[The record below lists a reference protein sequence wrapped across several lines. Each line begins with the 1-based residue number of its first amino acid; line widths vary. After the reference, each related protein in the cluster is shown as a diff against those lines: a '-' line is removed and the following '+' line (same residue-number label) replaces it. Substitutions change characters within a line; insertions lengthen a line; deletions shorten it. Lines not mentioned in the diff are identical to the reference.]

1 MPAKKADMAMGSK
14 RALVV
19 DDSRSARLVLKR
31 LLEQHGIIVD
41 EVESAE
47 DALEYLIYTKPHA
60 IFMDHMMPGMDGLE
74 AVGII
79 KRDPATA
86 LIPIMMYTS
95 KDGEELFLGQA
106 RALGA
111 VGVLPKEVKPAD
123 LEVVLGSLRL
133 IGAGADEADQAEETA
148 AAPQPSRTPP
158 EMNSLAREAADEAM
172 IELLKPQLE
181 QQVSRL
187 HQSLKSDLRRFFD
200 EIQTPPLEPPVQRSW
215 PSLVGGVVLGA
226 LLMMLTYKI
235 LLVDPDA
242 AQAGPVAELSKPAP
256 EQGSVLLGALA
267 QQRGRAE
274 HEKESLLR
282 GLEWALNR
290 DGQYAPDELPFNDR
304 RLSFVSE
311 LIQMLHG
318 GGFQGVIHLT
328 AHVGDF
334 CLVQDDRGEMVVA
347 PDDLRLGDCELF
359 GVEAARWGRST
370 DLFSVGFANFANREP
385 LVEGS
390 RIRLVAKPAEQ
401 PDPLVEYPEMSAFML
416 AGEWNA
422 IARQNQRIEVRLE
435 P

>member
-1 MPAKKADMAMGSK
+1 MGSK

-47 DALEYLIYTKPHA
+47 AALEYLVYNKPHA

-74 AVGII
+74 AVAII

-95 KDGEELFLGQA
+95 KDGGEVFLGQA

-133 IGAGADEADQAEETA
+133 IGSAANDSDQPDSPALPGSR
-148 AAPQPSRTPP
+148 APQA
-158 EMNSLAREAADEAM
+158 MDNLAREATDEAM
-172 IELLKPQLE
+172 VELLKPHLE
-181 QQVSRL
+181 EQVSRL
-187 HQSLKSDLRRFFD
+187 HQSLKTDLRRFFD
-200 EIQTPPLEPPVQRSW
+200 EVQTPPPEVPVQRSW
-215 PSLVGGVVLGA
+215 PSVFGGMALGA
-226 LLMMLTYKI
+226 LLMMLIYKI
-235 LLVDPDA
+235 LLADPTA
-242 AQAGPVAELSKPAP
+242 AQAGPVAELSAPASGA

-267 QQRGRAE
+267 QQRGRAQ

-290 DGQYAPDELPFNDR
+290 EGQYAPDEIPFNDQ

-318 GGFQGVIHLT
+318 GGFQGVIHLR
-328 AHVGDF
+328 AHAGDF
-334 CLVQDDRGEMVVA
+334 CLVQNDRGEMVLA
-347 PDDLRLGDCELF
+347 PDNLRLGDCELF

-370 DLFSVGFANFANREP
+370 ELFSVGFANFANREP

-390 RIRLVAKPAEQ
+390 RIRLVAKSAEQ
-401 PDPLVEYPEMSAFML
+401 PEPRVAYPDMNDFMR

-435 P
+435 Q

>member
-1 MPAKKADMAMGSK
+1 MGSK

-19 DDSRSARLVLKR
+19 DDSRSARLVLRR
-31 LLEQHGIIVD
+31 LLEEHGIIVD

-47 DALEYLIYTKPHA
+47 DALEYLVYNKPHA

-74 AVGII
+74 AVAII
-79 KRDPATA
+79 KRDPTTA

-123 LEVVLGSLRL
+123 LEVVLGALRL
-133 IGAGADEADQAEETA
+133 IGAGADEPDQPETPA
-148 AAPQPSRTPP
+148 AVHASTPL
-158 EMNSLAREAADEAM
+158 EINSLAREAADEAM
-172 IELLKPQLE
+172 MELLKPQLE
-181 QQVSRL
+181 QQVTRL

-200 EIQTPPLEPPVQRSW
+200 EIQTPPPEAPVQRNW

-242 AQAGPVAELSKPAP
+242 AQAGPVSELSKPGA

-290 DGQYAPDELPFNDR
+290 EGQYAPDEIPFNDR

-334 CLVQDDRGEMVVA
+334 CLVQNDRGEMVVA
-347 PDDLRLGDCELF
+347 PDNLRLGDCELF

-370 DLFSVGFANFANREP
+370 ELFSMGFANFANREP

-401 PDPLVEYPEMSAFML
+401 PDPLVEYPEMDDFLL
-416 AGEWNA
+416 AGDWNA

>member
-1 MPAKKADMAMGSK
+1 MSSK
-14 RALVV
+14 RVLVV

-47 DALEYLIYTKPHA
+47 DALEYLVYNKPHA

-74 AVGII
+74 AVAII

-95 KDGEELFLGQA
+95 KDGEEVFLGQA

-111 VGVLPKEVKPAD
+111 VGVLPKEVKAAD
-123 LEVVLGSLRL
+123 LEIVLGSLRL
-133 IGAGADEADQAEETA
+133 LGSDVEEPEHSEPATPTYFNP
-148 AAPQPSRTPP
+148 PQ
-158 EMNSLAREAADEAM
+158 EMDSLARQAADEAM
-172 IELLKPQLE
+172 LELLKPQLE

-200 EIQTPPLEPPVQRSW
+200 EVHTPPPEIPAQRSW
-215 PSLVGGVVLGA
+215 PSLVGGIVLGA

-235 LLVDPDA
+235 LLVDPEA
-242 AQAGPVAELSKPAP
+242 AEAGPVAELSRPAP
-256 EQGSVLLGALA
+256 GTEQGSVLLGALA

-290 DGQYAPDELPFNDR
+290 EGQYAPDEIPFNDS

-318 GGFQGVIHLT
+318 GGFQGAIHLT
-328 AHVGDF
+328 AHAGDF
-334 CLVQDDRGEMVVA
+334 CLVQNDRGEMVVA

-359 GVEAARWGRST
+359 GVEAARWGRNPE
-370 DLFSVGFANFANREP
+370 LFSVGFANFANREP

-390 RIRLVAKPAEQ
+390 RIRLVAQAASR
-401 PDPLVEYPEMSAFML
+401 PDPRVAYPEMDDFLS

>member
-1 MPAKKADMAMGSK
+1 MASK

-31 LLEQHGIIVD
+31 LLEEHGIIVD

-47 DALEYLIYTKPHA
+47 DALEYLVYNKPHA

-74 AVGII
+74 AVAII

-111 VGVLPKEVKPAD
+111 VGVLPKEVKAAD
-123 LEVVLGSLRL
+123 LEVVLGALRL
-133 IGAGADEADQAEETA
+133 IGTAAEEPDQPD
-148 AAPQPSRTPP
+148 APATVPASPP
-158 EMNSLAREAADEAM
+158 LEITSLAREAADEAM

-200 EIQTPPLEPPVQRSW
+200 EIQTPPPEAPVQHGW
-215 PSLVGGVVLGA
+215 PWLIGGVVLGA
-226 LLMMLTYKI
+226 VLMILTYNI
-235 LLVDPDA
+235 LLGDPD
-242 AQAGPVAELSKPAP
+242 AQAGPVAELSNPGTGA

-290 DGQYAPDELPFNDR
+290 EGQYGPDEIPFNDR

-334 CLVQDDRGEMVVA
+334 CLVQNDRGEMVLA
-347 PDDLRLGDCELF
+347 PDNLPLGDCELF

-370 DLFSVGFANFANREP
+370 ELFSMGFANFANRDP

-390 RIRLVAKPAEQ
+390 RIRLIAKPAEQ
-401 PDPLVEYPEMSAFML
+401 PEPLVEYPEMDDFLL
-416 AGEWNA
+416 AGDWNA
-422 IARQNQRIEVRLE
+422 IARQNQRIEVRLQ